1 MDVAAEVRA
10 WLASN
15 WDPELALGE
24 WWERLADS
32 GWGVPTWPEGWF
44 GRGLGADQAA

>member
-1 MDVAAEVRA
+1 MAIVEETRPQGADEVASEVRA

-15 WDPELALGE
+15 WDPELTLAE

-32 GWGVPTWPEGWF
+32 GWG
-44 GRGLGADQAA
+44 